1 MKNVKEQG
9 MVDKPIRVMIVDD
22 QFIVRS
28 GLATFVSIQPDL
40 TLVGEAQNGEE
51 AVRVCAATQPD
62 VILMD
67 LMMPKLNGVEAT
79 RAILQQQP
87 TVKILALTSFKDKE
101 LVQGILRAGA
111 TGYLLK
117 DVTADEL
124 AEAIRNVYRGRTAL
138 APEAMQA
145 LLEPHG
151 DPSAVA
157 LGHDLTERE
166 HDVLTLM
173 VKGLSNP
180 QIAEQLV
187 VSLSTVKFH
196 VSSIL
201 SKLQA
206 ATRSEAV
213 RLALQ
218 HKLVPT
224 EEI

>member
-1 MKNVKEQG
+1 MVK
-9 MVDKPIRVMIVDD
+9 KAIRVMIVDD

-40 TLVGEAQNGEE
+40 ELVGEAQDGEE
-51 AVRVCAATQPD
+51 AVRVCAAVQPD

-67 LMMPKLNGVEAT
+67 LIMPKLNGVEAT

-87 TVKILALTSFKDKE
+87 KIRILALTSYKEKE

-124 AEAIRNVYRGRTAL
+124 AEAIRNVAMGRTAL

-145 LLEPHG
+145 LLEQRQDKPE
-151 DPSAVA
+151 ST
-157 LGHDLTERE
+157 LGHDLTDRE

-218 HKLVPT
+218 HKLVPE
-224 EEI
+224 EEIE

>member
-1 MKNVKEQG
+1 MATS
-9 MVDKPIRVMIVDD
+9 PIRVMIVDD

-28 GLATFVSIQPDL
+28 GLATFVSIQPDMVL
-40 TLVGEAQNGEE
+40 AGEAQDGEE
-51 AVRVCAATQPD
+51 AVRQAAALRPD

-67 LMMPKLNGVEAT
+67 LIMPKLNGVEAT
-79 RAILQQQP
+79 RAILQQLP
-87 TVKILALTSFKDKE
+87 TVKILALTSYKEKE

-124 AEAIRNVYRGRTAL
+124 AEAIRSVALGRTAL
-138 APEAMQA
+138 APAAMQA
-145 LLEPHG
+145 LLEQRPEQG
-151 DPSAVA
+151 ST

-166 HDVLTLM
+166 QDVLTLM

-206 ATRSEAV
+206 ATRAEAV

-218 HKLVPT
+218 HKLVA
-224 EEI
+224 EEKIQ

>member
-1 MKNVKEQG
+1 MTQ
-9 MVDKPIRVMIVDD
+9 KPIRVMIVDD

-40 TLVGEAQNGEE
+40 VLVGEAQDGEE
-51 AVRVCAATQPD
+51 AVRICATAQPD

-79 RAILQQQP
+79 HAILQQQP
-87 TVKILALTSFKDKE
+87 KIKILALTSYKEKE

-124 AEAIRNVYRGRTAL
+124 AEAIRHVAMGRTAL
-138 APEAMQA
+138 APAAMQA
-145 LLEPHG
+145 LLEQRTESPA
-151 DPSAVA
+151 ST

-166 HDVLTLM
+166 QDVLTLM

-187 VSLSTVKFH
+187 VSLSTIKFH

-218 HKLVPT
+218 HKLVP
-224 EEI
+224 EEKL

>member
-1 MKNVKEQG
+1 MAQ
-9 MVDKPIRVMIVDD
+9 KPIRVMIVDD

-40 TLVGEAQNGEE
+40 VLVGEAQDGEE
-51 AVRVCAATQPD
+51 AVRVCATAQPD

-67 LMMPKLNGVEAT
+67 LIMPKLNGVEAT
-79 RAILQQQP
+79 RAILQQHP
-87 TVKILALTSFKDKE
+87 KIKILALTSYKEKE

-124 AEAIRNVYRGRTAL
+124 AEAIRNVAMGRTAL

-145 LLEPHG
+145 LLEQRLESP
-151 DPSAVA
+151 VNA

-166 HDVLTLM
+166 RDVLTLM

-218 HKLVPT
+218 HKLIT
-224 EEI
+224 ERNYD

>member
-1 MKNVKEQG
+1 MAQ
-9 MVDKPIRVMIVDD
+9 KPIRVMIVDD

-40 TLVGEAQNGEE
+40 VLVGEAQDGEE
-51 AVRVCAATQPD
+51 AVQLCATAQPD
-62 VILMD
+62 IILMD
-67 LMMPKLNGVEAT
+67 LIMPKLNGVEAT
-79 RAILQQQP
+79 RAILQQHP
-87 TVKILALTSFKDKE
+87 KIKILALTSYKEKE

-124 AEAIRNVYRGRTAL
+124 AEAIRNVAMGRTAL

-145 LLEPHG
+145 LLEQRLESP
-151 DPSAVA
+151 PST
-157 LGHDLTERE
+157 LGHDLTDRE
-166 HDVLTLM
+166 QDVLTLM

-218 HKLVPT
+218 HKLVP
-224 EEI
+224 EEKL

>member
-1 MKNVKEQG
+1 
-9 MVDKPIRVMIVDD
+9 MIADD

-28 GLATFVSIQPDL
+28 GLATFISIQPDL
-40 TLVGEAQNGEE
+40 ELVGEAQDGEE
-51 AVRVCAATQPD
+51 AVRICRATHPD

-67 LMMPKLNGVEAT
+67 LIMPKRNGVEAT
-79 RAILQQQP
+79 RAILQEQP

-117 DVTADEL
+117 DVTAAEL
-124 AEAIRNVYRGRTAL
+124 AEAIRNVYLGRPAL

-145 LLEPHG
+145 LLEQQNQQTTPK
-151 DPSAVA
+151 
-157 LGHDLTERE
+157 LGHDLTDRE
-166 HDVLTLM
+166 HDVLALM
-173 VKGLSNP
+173 VRGLSNP

-201 SKLQA
+201 AKLQA

-218 HKLVPT
+218 HKLVND
-224 EEI
+224 ELEK

>member
-1 MKNVKEQG
+1 MAN
-9 MVDKPIRVMIVDD
+9 KPIRVMIVDD

-28 GLATFVSIQPDL
+28 GLATFVSIQADMV
-40 TLVGEAQNGEE
+40 LVGEAQDGEE
-51 AVRVCAATQPD
+51 ALRLASTMQPD

-67 LMMPKLNGVEAT
+67 LIMPKVNGVEAT
-79 RAILQQQP
+79 RAIVQQLP
-87 TVKILALTSFKDKE
+87 AVKILALTSYKEKE

-124 AEAIRNVYRGRTAL
+124 AEAIRNVALGRTAL
-138 APEAMQA
+138 APAAMQA
-145 LLEPHG
+145 LLEPRTEQR
-151 DPSAVA
+151 DT

-166 HDVLTLM
+166 QDVLTLM

-206 ATRSEAV
+206 ATRAEAV

-218 HKLVPT
+218 HKLVP
-224 EEI
+224 EEKIQ

>member
-1 MKNVKEQG
+1 M
-9 MVDKPIRVMIVDD
+9 MTDKPIRVMVVDD

-40 TLVGEAQNGEE
+40 ELVGEAQNGED
-51 AVRVCAATQPD
+51 AVRVAAAAHPD

-67 LMMPKLNGVEAT
+67 MMMPKMNGVEAT
-79 RAILQQQP
+79 HAILQQQP
-87 TVKILALTSFKDKE
+87 KIKILALTSFKDKE
-101 LVQGILRAGA
+101 LVHGILRAGA

-124 AEAIRNVYRGRTAL
+124 AAAIRNVHLGRTAL

-145 LLEPHG
+145 LLEQRPA
-151 DPSAVA
+151 DPAPA
-157 LGHDLTERE
+157 LGHDLTARE
-166 HDVLTLM
+166 HDVLALM
-173 VKGLSNP
+173 VRGLSNP
-180 QIAEQLV
+180 QIAETLI

-218 HKLVPT
+218 HKLVSG
-224 EEI
+224 EE

>member
-1 MKNVKEQG
+1 MAQ
-9 MVDKPIRVMIVDD
+9 KPIRVMIVDD

-40 TLVGEAQNGEE
+40 VLVGEAQDGEE
-51 AVRVCAATQPD
+51 AVRVCATAQPD

-67 LMMPKLNGVEAT
+67 LIMPKLNGVEAT
-79 RAILQQQP
+79 RAILQQHP
-87 TVKILALTSFKDKE
+87 KIKILALTSYKEKE

-124 AEAIRNVYRGRTAL
+124 AEAIRNVAMGRTAL

-145 LLEPHG
+145 LLEQRIESPAN
-151 DPSAVA
+151 S

-166 HDVLTLM
+166 RDVLTLM

-218 HKLVPT
+218 HKLVT
-224 EEI
+224 DM

>member
-1 MKNVKEQG
+1 MTQ
-9 MVDKPIRVMIVDD
+9 KPIRVMIVDD

-40 TLVGEAQNGEE
+40 ELVGEAQDGEE
-51 AVRVCAATQPD
+51 AVQLCLTAQPD

-67 LMMPKLNGVEAT
+67 LIMPKLNGVEAT

-87 TVKILALTSFKDKE
+87 RIKILALTSYKEKE

-124 AEAIRNVYRGRTAL
+124 AEAIRNVAMGRTAL
-138 APEAMQA
+138 SPAAMQA
-145 LLEPHG
+145 LLDQHL
-151 DPSAVA
+151 DNSTST

-166 HDVLTLM
+166 QDVLTLM

-218 HKLVPT
+218 HKLVP
-224 EEI
+224 EEKL

>member
-1 MKNVKEQG
+1 MA
-9 MVDKPIRVMIVDD
+9 DKPIRVMVVDD

-40 TLVGEAQNGEE
+40 ELVGEAHDGEE
-51 AVRVCAATQPD
+51 AVRVAAAAQPD

-67 LMMPKLNGVEAT
+67 MMMPKMNGVEAT
-79 RAILQQQP
+79 RTILQQQP
-87 TVKILALTSFKDKE
+87 KIKILALTSFKDKE
-101 LVQGILRAGA
+101 LVHGILRAGA

-124 AEAIRNVYRGRTAL
+124 AEAIRNVHMGRTAL

-145 LLEPHG
+145 LLEQRPA
-151 DPSAVA
+151 DPAPA
-157 LGHDLTERE
+157 LGHDLTARE
-166 HDVLTLM
+166 HDVLALM
-173 VKGLSNP
+173 VRGLSNP
-180 QIAEQLV
+180 QIAETLI

-213 RLALQ
+213 RIALQ
-218 HKLVPT
+218 HKLVSG
-224 EEI
+224 EE

>member
-1 MKNVKEQG
+1 MAQ
-9 MVDKPIRVMIVDD
+9 KPIRVMIVDD

-40 TLVGEAQNGEE
+40 MLVGEAQDGEE
-51 AVRVCAATQPD
+51 AVRLCATALPD

-67 LMMPKLNGVEAT
+67 LIMPKLNGVEAT

-87 TVKILALTSFKDKE
+87 KIKILALTSYKEKE

-124 AEAIRNVYRGRTAL
+124 AEAIRNVAMGRTAL

-145 LLEPHG
+145 LLEQRLDSP
-151 DPSAVA
+151 PST

-166 HDVLTLM
+166 QDVLTLM

-218 HKLVPT
+218 HKLVP
-224 EEI
+224 EEKL

>member
-1 MKNVKEQG
+1 MA
-9 MVDKPIRVMIVDD
+9 DKPIRVMVVDD

-40 TLVGEAQNGEE
+40 ELVGEAQDGEE
-51 AVRVCAATQPD
+51 AVRLCAAAQPD

-67 LMMPKLNGVEAT
+67 MMMPKLNGVEAT

-87 TVKILALTSFKDKE
+87 KAKILALTSFKDKE
-101 LVQGILRAGA
+101 LVQDILRAGA
-111 TGYLLK
+111 MGYLLK

-124 AEAIRNVYRGRTAL
+124 AEAIRTVHLGRTAL

-145 LLEPHG
+145 LLEPRPTHTG
-151 DPSAVA
+151 PT
-157 LGHDLTERE
+157 LGQDLTARE
-166 HDVLTLM
+166 HDVLALM
-173 VKGLSNP
+173 VQGLSNP
-180 QIAEQLV
+180 QIAERLI

-213 RLALQ
+213 RIALQ
-218 HKLVPT
+218 QKLVPG
-224 EEI
+224 EE

>member
-1 MKNVKEQG
+1 M
-9 MVDKPIRVMIVDD
+9 MADKPIRVMVVDD

-40 TLVGEAQNGEE
+40 ELVGEAHDGEE
-51 AVRVCAATQPD
+51 AVRVAAAAQPD

-67 LMMPKLNGVEAT
+67 MMMPKMNGVEAT
-79 RAILQQQP
+79 RTILQQQP
-87 TVKILALTSFKDKE
+87 KIKILALTSFKDKE
-101 LVQGILRAGA
+101 LVHGILRAGA

-124 AEAIRNVYRGRTAL
+124 AAAIRNVHMGRTAL

-145 LLEPHG
+145 LLEQRPA
-151 DPSAVA
+151 DPAPA
-157 LGHDLTERE
+157 LGHDLTARE
-166 HDVLTLM
+166 HDVLALM
-173 VKGLSNP
+173 VRGLSNP
-180 QIAEQLV
+180 QIAETLI

-213 RLALQ
+213 RIALQ
-218 HKLVPT
+218 HKLVSG
-224 EEI
+224 EE

>member
-1 MKNVKEQG
+1 
-9 MVDKPIRVMIVDD
+9 MVMKPIRVMIVDD

-28 GLATFVSIQPDL
+28 GLATFVSIQPDMV
-40 TLVGEAQNGEE
+40 LVGEAQDGEE
-51 AVRVCAATQPD
+51 AVGLAPTMQPD

-67 LMMPKLNGVEAT
+67 LMMPKMNGVEAT
-79 RAILQQQP
+79 RAILQTLP
-87 TVKILALTSFKDKE
+87 MVKILALTSYKEKE

-124 AEAIRNVYRGRTAL
+124 AEAIRNVALGRTAL
-138 APEAMQA
+138 APAAMQA
-145 LLEPHG
+145 LLEQRPAPG
-151 DPSAVA
+151 TT

-166 HDVLTLM
+166 QDVLTLM

-180 QIAEQLV
+180 QIAEQLI

-206 ATRSEAV
+206 ATRAEAV

-218 HKLVPT
+218 HKLVP
-224 EEI
+224 EEKIQ

>member
-1 MKNVKEQG
+1 
-9 MVDKPIRVMIVDD
+9 MIVDD

-28 GLATFVSIQPDL
+28 GLATFVSIQPDMA
-40 TLVGEAQNGEE
+40 LVGEAQDGEE
-51 AVRVCAATQPD
+51 AVRLAAMLAPD

-67 LMMPKLNGVEAT
+67 LMMPKLNGVEAA
-79 RAILQQQP
+79 RAILQQLP
-87 TVKILALTSFKDKE
+87 AVKILALTSYKEKE

-124 AEAIRNVYRGRTAL
+124 AEAIRNVALGRTAL
-138 APEAMQA
+138 APAAMQA
-145 LLEPHG
+145 LLEQRPEQG
-151 DPSAVA
+151 NT

-166 HDVLTLM
+166 QDVLTLM

-206 ATRSEAV
+206 ATRAEAV

-218 HKLVPT
+218 HKLVA
-224 EEI
+224 EEKVR

>member
-1 MKNVKEQG
+1 MAEER
-9 MVDKPIRVMIVDD
+9 IRVMIVDD

-28 GLATFVSIQPDL
+28 GLATFVSIQSDL
-40 TLVGEAQNGEE
+40 ELVGEAQDGEE
-51 AVRVCAATQPD
+51 AVRVCAETQPD

-67 LMMPKLNGVEAT
+67 LLMPKLNGVEAT

-87 TVKILALTSFKDKE
+87 KVKILALTSFKDKE

-124 AEAIRNVYRGRTAL
+124 AEAIRTVYLGRTAL
-138 APEAMQA
+138 APAAMQA
-145 LLEPHG
+145 LLEPHMG
-151 DPSAVA
+151 NPQAA

-166 HDVLTLM
+166 HDVLALM

-180 QIAEQLV
+180 QIAEQLI

-218 HKLVPT
+218 HKLVSM

>member
-1 MKNVKEQG
+1 MTGKL
-9 MVDKPIRVMIVDD
+9 IRVMIVDD

-28 GLATFVSIQPDL
+28 GLATFVSIQPDMVL
-40 TLVGEAQNGEE
+40 AGEAQDGEE
-51 AVRVCAATQPD
+51 AMRLAAVMQPD

-67 LMMPKLNGVEAT
+67 LIMPKCNGVEAT
-79 RAILQQQP
+79 RAILQQLP
-87 TVKILALTSFKDKE
+87 TVKILALTSYKEKE

-124 AEAIRNVYRGRTAL
+124 AEAIRNVALGRTAL
-138 APEAMQA
+138 APAAMQA
-145 LLEPHG
+145 LLEPRPEPG
-151 DPSAVA
+151 AT
-157 LGHDLTERE
+157 LGQDITERE

-206 ATRSEAV
+206 ATRAEAV

-218 HKLVPT
+218 HKLVA
-224 EEI
+224 EEKIR

>member
-1 MKNVKEQG
+1 MTQ
-9 MVDKPIRVMIVDD
+9 KPIRVMIVDD

-40 TLVGEAQNGEE
+40 ELVGEAQDGEE
-51 AVRVCAATQPD
+51 AVRICATAQPD

-67 LMMPKLNGVEAT
+67 LIMPKLNGVEAT

-87 TVKILALTSFKDKE
+87 TIKILALTSYIEKE

-124 AEAIRNVYRGRTAL
+124 AEAIRNVALGRTAL
-138 APEAMQA
+138 APAAMQA
-145 LLEPHG
+145 LLEQRLENPV
-151 DPSAVA
+151 ST

-166 HDVLTLM
+166 QDVLTLM

-218 HKLVPT
+218 HKLVS
-224 EEI
+224 EEKL

>member
-1 MKNVKEQG
+1 MA
-9 MVDKPIRVMIVDD
+9 DKPIRVMVVDD

-40 TLVGEAQNGEE
+40 ELVGEAHDGEE
-51 AVRVCAATQPD
+51 AVRVAAAAQPD

-67 LMMPKLNGVEAT
+67 MMMPKMNGVEAT
-79 RAILQQQP
+79 RTILQQQP
-87 TVKILALTSFKDKE
+87 KIKILALTSFKDKE
-101 LVQGILRAGA
+101 LVHGILRAGA

-124 AEAIRNVYRGRTAL
+124 AAAIRNVHMGRTAL

-145 LLEPHG
+145 LLEQRPA
-151 DPSAVA
+151 DPAPA
-157 LGHDLTERE
+157 LGHDLTARE
-166 HDVLTLM
+166 HDVLALM
-173 VKGLSNP
+173 VRGLSNP
-180 QIAEQLV
+180 QIAETLI

-213 RLALQ
+213 RIALQ
-218 HKLVPT
+218 HKLVSG
-224 EEI
+224 EE